1 MSKTTTLLDTVKQ
14 THGLTSNYQLAK
26 KLEIR
31 ETYISLA
38 YAGRKNADEYMA
50 TRIALALDL
59 DPMTVIA
66 ELRADDEKNEKQKEF
81 WRNFLTRAASAVG
94 LLVALHFSQ
103 PSSNAAENMLNAN
116 GRDDTRYDVG
126 ILCYDVITNYANS
139 VKACWQGLI
148 RLWRTCVLRVPRAA

>member
-1 MSKTTTLLDTVKQ
+1 MTKTTTLLDTVKQ

-66 ELRADDEKNEKQKEF
+66 ELRADDEKNAKQKEF
-81 WRNFLTRAASAVG
+81 WRNFLTRAASVVA
-94 LLVALHFSQ
+94 LLTALHFGN
-103 PSSNAAENMLNAN
+103 PSSDAAENMLNEN
-116 GRDDTRYDVG
+116 GRDDEGYDVG
-126 ILCYDVITNYANS
+126 ILQNVITNYANLA
-139 VKACWQGLI
+139 KAWTRAAI
-148 RLWRTCVLRVPRAA
+148 RLWRTCVLQVPATA